1 MAIMMIGAFL
11 HLDAA
16 EVMTSRFGDVEGL
29 DPSVLAALEGVFQ
42 TGVTRGCSA
51 APLDYCPD
59 QLVTRAQM
67 ASFFV
72 RAIDWVPASQ
82 TPTASGS

>member
-1 MAIMMIGAFL
+1 MMIGAFPC
-11 HLDAA
+11 LDAVPVEA
-16 EVMTSRFGDVEGL
+16 SRFGGAAGL
-29 DPSVLAALEGVFQ
+29 SPAVLAALEGMFQ